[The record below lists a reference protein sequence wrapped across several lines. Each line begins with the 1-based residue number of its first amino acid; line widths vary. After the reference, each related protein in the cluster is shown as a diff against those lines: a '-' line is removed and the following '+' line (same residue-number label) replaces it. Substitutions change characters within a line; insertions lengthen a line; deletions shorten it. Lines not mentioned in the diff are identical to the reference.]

1 MAAYTDKQKEK
12 LINTICERIAKGRSL
27 RSVLKDNG
35 MPCRQSFHDWVDEK
49 KERIDQYIRAREDRA
64 DTIFE
69 DIFDI
74 ADSQEGDT
82 ITLEDGKKITNH
94 DAIQR
99 ARLRI
104 DSRKWMLGKMQP
116 KKYGDRLEL
125 EVDNK
130 TPQIVFQNGSNQFDN
145 NGKSLNVDEKE

>member
-1 MAAYTDKQKEK
+1 MVAYTDKQKEK
-12 LINTICERIAKGRSL
+12 FINTICERMAKGRSL

-35 MPCRQSFHDWVDEK
+35 MPCRQSFHNWVDER

-82 ITLEDGKKITNH
+82 ITLEDGKEVTNH

-104 DSRKWMLGKMQP
+104 DSRKWILSKMQP
-116 KKYGDRLEL
+116 KKYGDKIDIDHTSKGE
-125 EVDNK
+125 
-130 TPQIVFQNGSNQFDN
+130 
-145 NGKSLNVDEKE
+145 SLNITVSSSKLKDKLEKE